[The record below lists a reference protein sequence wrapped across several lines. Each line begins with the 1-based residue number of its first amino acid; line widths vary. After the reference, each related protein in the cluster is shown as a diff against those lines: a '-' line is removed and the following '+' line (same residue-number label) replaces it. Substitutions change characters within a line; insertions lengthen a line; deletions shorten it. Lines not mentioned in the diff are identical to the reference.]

1 MANISAMTPPRAEGR
16 KRRPLVAS
24 RRRAH
29 NRLTPF
35 GSRDVVFKLAVVL
48 MLVLV
53 IGSLFSGLFFLYRD
67 KGDGSRV
74 LRALTIRITL
84 SLLLFIV
91 LLLGYRFGAYSQ

>member
-1 MANISAMTPPRAEGR
+1 M
-16 KRRPLVAS
+16 
-24 RRRAH
+24 
-29 NRLTPF
+29 
-35 GSRDVVFKLAVVL
+35 VFKLAVVL